1 MTDETDVETQHS
13 ALSTQYSVLDR
24 ILRRKRGEVE
34 GSKDRRPAWV
44 LEGEAIT
51 RATPRSLSAALRG
64 PGVSLIA
71 EVKHASPSKGV
82 LIEPFDPVQIAR
94 DYLFSGASAISVLT
108 DGPFFHGSLDDLVA
122 VRRLCRG
129 LKREVPL
136 LRKDFIVDDYQIV
149 EARAAGADAI
159 LLIVAA
165 LTDAELVA
173 LREETERWGME
184 ALVEVHDEAE
194 MRRAIDSGARLIG
207 INNRDLRTFT
217 VDLATTERLAAL
229 KPAGAL
235 LVSESGIHSR
245 ADVERLAAC
254 GVDAMLVGESLITAP
269 DRRAAARALLG
280 LPPAKVRGKA
290 VSSVTTDDEGDT

>member
-1 MTDETDVETQHS
+1 MTEPPEPITHHASRITHHS
-13 ALSTQYSVLDR
+13 DVLDR

-34 GSKDRRPAWV
+34 GSKDSRPAWL
-44 LEGEAIT
+44 LEQEAIN
-51 RATPRSLSAALRG
+51 RARPLSLSAALSG

-71 EVKHASPSKGV
+71 EIKHASPSKGI
-82 LIEPFDPVQIAR
+82 LIEPFDPVAIAR

-108 DGPFFHGSLDDLVA
+108 DGPFFHGSLDDLTA
-122 VRRLCRG
+122 VRRLCRT
-129 LKREVPL
+129 LHREVPL
-136 LRKDFIVDDYQIV
+136 LRKDFIIDDYQII

-165 LTDAELVA
+165 LTDDDLAALHAETL
-173 LREETERWGME
+173 RWGME
-184 ALVEVHDEAE
+184 ALVEVHDEEE
-194 MRRAIDSGARLIG
+194 MRRAIAVGARLIG
-207 INNRDLRTFT
+207 INNRDLRTFA

-229 KPAGAL
+229 KPAGTL
-235 LVSESGIHSR
+235 LVSESGIHTR

-280 LPPAKVRGKA
+280 LPPARARQRAHAIDTGA
-290 VSSVTTDDEGDT
+290 DDE

>member
-1 MTDETDVETQHS
+1 MSEQDTPDNSV
-13 ALSTQYSVLDR
+13 LSTQHSVLDR
-24 ILRRKRGEVE
+24 ILRRKRGELE
-34 GSKDRRPAWV
+34 SSKDARPAWE
-44 LEGEAIT
+44 LEQEAIT
-51 RATPRSLSAALRG
+51 RAAPLSLTKALG
-64 PGVSLIA
+64 APGLSLIA

-82 LIEPFDPVQIAR
+82 LIDPFDPVEIAR

-108 DGPFFHGSLDDLVA
+108 DRPFFQGSLDDLSR
-122 VRRLCRG
+122 VRRLCRMLG
-129 LKREVPL
+129 REVPL
-136 LRKDFIVDDYQIV
+136 LRKDFTIDPYQIV

-165 LTDAELVA
+165 LSDVELVG
-173 LREETERWGME
+173 LREEAERWGME

-194 MRRAIDSGARLIG
+194 MRRAVASGARLIG
-207 INNRDLRTFT
+207 VNNRDLRTFT

-235 LVSESGIHSR
+235 LVAESGIHSR

-280 LPPAKVRGKA
+280 LPTPKPHPRPARA
-290 VSSVTTDDEGDT
+290 DDAEEEAADAE

>member
-1 MTDETDVETQHS
+1 MSDHDDAADHDP
-13 ALSTQYSVLDR
+13 ARSTPPSVLDR

-34 GSKDRRPAWV
+34 GSKDARPAWL
-44 LEGEAIT
+44 LEGEALT
-51 RATPRSLSAALRG
+51 RAAPLSLSAALRG

-82 LIEPFDPVQIAR
+82 LIEPFDAAAIAR

-108 DGPFFHGSLDDLVA
+108 DGPFFAGSLDDLTA
-122 VRRLCRG
+122 VRRLCRE
-129 LKREVPL
+129 LRREVPL
-136 LRKDFIVDDYQIV
+136 LRKDFIIADYQIV

-173 LREETERWGME
+173 LRVEAERWGME
-184 ALVEVHDEAE
+184 ALVEVHDEEE
-194 MRRAIDSGARLIG
+194 MRRAIGAGARLIG
-207 INNRDLRTFT
+207 VNNRDLRTFA
-217 VDLATTERLAAL
+217 VDLGTTERLAAL
-229 KPAGAL
+229 RPAGTL
-235 LVSESGIHSR
+235 LVSESGISTR

-280 LPPAKVRGKA
+280 LPPVKAKERAAGRA
-290 VSSVTTDDEGDT
+290 VADDEGRR

>member
-1 MTDETDVETQHS
+1 MS
-13 ALSTQYSVLDR
+13 ASAGSDILDR
-24 ILRRKRGEVE
+24 IIRRKRGEVE
-34 GSKDRRPAWV
+34 SSKDARPAWL
-44 LEGEAIT
+44 LEHEAIN
-51 RATPRSLSAALRG
+51 RAAPLSLAAALAG

-82 LIEPFDPVQIAR
+82 LIDPFDPIEIAR
-94 DYLFSGASAISVLT
+94 DYLFGGASAISVLT
-108 DGPFFHGSLDDLVA
+108 DRTFFQGKLDDLSR
-122 VRRLCRG
+122 VRRLCRT
-129 LKREVPL
+129 LQRDVPL
-136 LRKDFIVDDYQIV
+136 LRKDFTIDAYQVV

-165 LTDAELVA
+165 LDDATLAELHA
-173 LREETERWGME
+173 EAERWGLE

-194 MRRAIDSGARLIG
+194 LERAAAVGARLIG
-207 INNRDLRTFT
+207 VNNRDLRSFT
-217 VDLATTERLAAL
+217 VDLATTERLAAR

-235 LVSESGIHSR
+235 LVSESGINSR

-280 LPPAKVRGKA
+280 LPPPRPHLRPPTAEEEEVDA
-290 VSSVTTDDEGDT
+290 